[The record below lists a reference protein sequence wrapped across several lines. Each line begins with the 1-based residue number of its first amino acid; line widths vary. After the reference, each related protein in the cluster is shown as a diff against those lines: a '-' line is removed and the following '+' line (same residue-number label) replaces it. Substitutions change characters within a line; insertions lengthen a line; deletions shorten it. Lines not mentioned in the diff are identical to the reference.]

1 MKNQSLFVA
10 LMCLLSACAVSNQP
24 APIEY
29 NHNSYTKNRPSNKT
43 KATVD
48 DGEII
53 SKGSIESKQS
63 DIIEPNEDLQAN
75 IADDEFIVPENQ
87 HLQSKNKIIYHE
99 VQVGET
105 IEDIAKKYGQTVKA
119 IAALNDL
126 SPPYY
131 LDEFQVIK
139 INQAKS
145 SNNDVKPG
153 SILNEEDNATE
164 LTQLTTEATLATT
177 TTAVENGDTPVK
189 QVPAAN
195 KDFIP
200 PVSGKILSKF
210 GSKTNSGTN
219 KGISISAKQGT
230 KVLAAAGGKVIYSDY
245 DATFGN
251 LIIVKL
257 DGKNTFMS
265 YAHLDDLPLAKG
277 ASVKQGDVI
286 GYVGAS
292 GKVNEPQLNFGIR
305 EGKVAKDPE
314 KLVHFDK

>member
-10 LMCLLSACAVSNQP
+10 LMYLLSACAVSNQP

-43 KATVD
+43 KSTVD

-53 SKGSIESKQS
+53 SKGSLESKQS
-63 DIIEPNEDLQAN
+63 DIIEPNEDLTQGSIAN
-75 IADDEFIVPENQ
+75 DEFIVPENR

-105 IEDIAKKYGQTVKA
+105 IEDIAKKYGQTVKD

-139 INQAKS
+139 INQAQSVDK
-145 SNNDVKPG
+145 G
-153 SILNEEDNATE
+153 ATPVDIQETETAE
-164 LTQLTTEATLATT
+164 LTQLTKEATIATGA
-177 TTAVENGDTPVK
+177 AVEISDASVEPVA
-189 QVPAAN
+189 VAS

-210 GSKTNSGTN
+210 GAKTNSGTN
-219 KGISISAKQGT
+219 KGISIVQNKEL
-230 KVLAAAGGKVIYSDY
+230 K
-245 DATFGN
+245 
-251 LIIVKL
+251 
-257 DGKNTFMS
+257 
-265 YAHLDDLPLAKG
+265 
-277 ASVKQGDVI
+277 
-286 GYVGAS
+286 
-292 GKVNEPQLNFGIR
+292 
-305 EGKVAKDPE
+305 
-314 KLVHFDK
+314 

>member
-43 KATVD
+43 KPTVD

-53 SKGSIESKQS
+53 SKGSMESKQS
-63 DIIEPNEDLQAN
+63 DVIEPNEDLTQN
-75 IADDEFIVPENQ
+75 STADDEFIVPENR
-87 HLQSKNKIIYHE
+87 HLQSKSKVIYHE

-105 IEDIAKKYGQTVKA
+105 IEDIAKRYNQTVKN

-139 INQAKS
+139 INQAQS
-145 SNNDVKPG
+145 SNNDAKPG
-153 SILNEEDNATE
+153 SILNEENDSTE
-164 LTQLTTEATLATT
+164 LTQLTQEATIKTNEVPDNIPT
-177 TTAVENGDTPVK
+177 K
-189 QVPAAN
+189 QVTIAN

-305 EGKVAKDPE
+305 EGKVAKDPA
-314 KLVHFDK
+314 KLIHFDQ

>member
-10 LMCLLSACAVSNQP
+10 LMYLLSACAVSNQP

-43 KATVD
+43 KSTVD

-53 SKGSIESKQS
+53 SKGSLESKQS
-63 DIIEPNEDLQAN
+63 DIIEPNEDLTQGSMAN
-75 IADDEFIVPENQ
+75 DEFIVPENR

-105 IEDIAKKYGQTVKA
+105 IEDIAKKYGQTVKD

-139 INQAKS
+139 INQAQSVDKGTTPV
-145 SNNDVKPG
+145 D
-153 SILNEEDNATE
+153 IQETETAE
-164 LTQLTTEATLATT
+164 LTQLTKEATIATGP
-177 TTAVENGDTPVK
+177 AVEVSNVPVEP
-189 QVPAAN
+189 VAVAS

-210 GSKTNSGTN
+210 GTKTNSGTN

-230 KVLAAAGGKVIYSDY
+230 KVLASAGGKVIYSDY

-277 ASVKQGDVI
+277 ANVKQGDVI
-286 GYVGAS
+286 GYVGTS

>member
-10 LMCLLSACAVSNQP
+10 LMYLLSACAVSNQP

-43 KATVD
+43 KSTVD

-53 SKGSIESKQS
+53 SKGSLESKQS
-63 DIIEPNEDLQAN
+63 DIIEPNEDLTQGSMAN
-75 IADDEFIVPENQ
+75 DEFIVPENR

-105 IEDIAKKYGQTVKA
+105 IEDIAKKYGQTVKD

-139 INQAKS
+139 INQAQSVDKGTTPV
-145 SNNDVKPG
+145 D
-153 SILNEEDNATE
+153 IQETETAE
-164 LTQLTTEATLATT
+164 LTQLTKEATIATGP
-177 TTAVENGDTPVK
+177 AVEVSDTPVK
-189 QVPAAN
+189 PVAVAS

-210 GSKTNSGTN
+210 GAKTNSGTN
-219 KGISISAKQGT
+219 KGVSISAKQGT
-230 KVLAAAGGKVIYSDY
+230 KVLASAGGKVIYSDY

-277 ASVKQGDVI
+277 ANVKQGDVI
-286 GYVGAS
+286 GYVGTS

>member
-63 DIIEPNEDLQAN
+63 DVIEPNEDLAN
-75 IADDEFIVPENQ
+75 IADDAFIVPENR

-105 IEDIAKKYGQTVKA
+105 IEDIAKKYGQTVQN

-139 INQAKS
+139 INQAQS

-153 SILNEEDNATE
+153 GILNEEDNATE
-164 LTQLTTEATLATT
+164 LTQLTKEATLATEA
-177 TTAVENGDTPVK
+177 AVEASDNPVK
-189 QVPAAN
+189 QVAVAS

-219 KGISISAKQGT
+219 KGVSISAKQGT
-230 KVLAAAGGKVIYSDY
+230 KVLASAGGKVIYSDY

-277 ASVKQGDVI
+277 AAVKQGDVI

>member
-43 KATVD
+43 KSTID

-63 DIIEPNEDLQAN
+63 DIIEPNEDLTQGDVA
-75 IADDEFIVPENQ
+75 DEFIVPENR

-105 IEDIAKKYGQTVKA
+105 IEDIAKKYGQAVND

-139 INQAKS
+139 INQAQSANKGVTPV
-145 SNNDVKPG
+145 D
-153 SILNEEDNATE
+153 IQETETAE
-164 LTQLTTEATLATT
+164 LTQLTKEATIATQGV
-177 TTAVENGDTPVK
+177 VEASDTPVK
-189 QVPAAN
+189 PVAVTS

-210 GSKTNSGTN
+210 GGKTNSGTN

-230 KVLAAAGGKVIYSDY
+230 KVLASAGGKVIYSDY

-251 LIIVKL
+251 LIIIKL
-257 DGKNTFMS
+257 EGKNTFMS

-277 ASVKQGDVI
+277 ASVKQGDVV
-286 GYVGAS
+286 GYVGTS

-305 EGKVAKDPE
+305 EGKIAKDPE
-314 KLVHFDK
+314 KLIHFDK

>member
-10 LMCLLSACAVSNQP
+10 LMYLLSACAVSNQP

-43 KATVD
+43 KSTVD

-53 SKGSIESKQS
+53 SRGSIESKQS
-63 DIIEPNEDLQAN
+63 DIIEPNEDLTQGS
-75 IADDEFIVPENQ
+75 IADDEFIVPENR

-105 IEDIAKKYGQTVKA
+105 IEDIAKKYGQTVKD

-139 INQAKS
+139 INQAQSVDK
-145 SNNDVKPG
+145 DTTPVD
-153 SILNEEDNATE
+153 IQATEPAE
-164 LTQLTTEATLATT
+164 LTQLTKEATIATGT
-177 TTAVENGDTPVK
+177 TVEASDTPVK
-189 QVPAAN
+189 PVAVAS

-210 GSKTNSGTN
+210 GAKTNSGTN
-219 KGISISAKQGT
+219 KGVSISAKQGT
-230 KVLAAAGGKVIYSDY
+230 KVLASAGGKVIYSDY

-257 DGKNTFMS
+257 DGKNTVMS